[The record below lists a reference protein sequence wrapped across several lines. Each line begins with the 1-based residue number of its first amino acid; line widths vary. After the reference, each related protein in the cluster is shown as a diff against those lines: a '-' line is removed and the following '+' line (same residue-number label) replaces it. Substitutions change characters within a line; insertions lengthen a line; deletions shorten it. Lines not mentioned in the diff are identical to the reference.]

1 MSETTTCS
9 QKYLSILG
17 AAGGHLTL
25 TRPTA
30 NVDPKAVWHRI
41 FQPDD
46 SPSQNI
52 PTTERLSQTTEE
64 HKPNQRNR
72 ARATK
77 STAQWSKPNALHGV
91 QFRRIDLVVVT
102 TVTRS
107 PENIHKEV
115 TEGPTLESSGQTS
128 RARGSRA
135 AAIAAIGGLAAGR
148 TAKAPKKKTASDIE
162 HQVDK
167 SNDYDIIIANDIIP
181 TNTLNYATNNY

>member
-1 MSETTTCS
+1 M
-9 QKYLSILG
+9 
-17 AAGGHLTL
+17 AGGHLTL
-25 TRPTA
+25 TGPTA

-72 ARATK
+72 ARATA
-77 STAQWSKPNALHGV
+77 STAQWSKPKALHGV
-91 QFRRIDLVVVT
+91 QLRRIDSVVLT

-107 PENIHKEV
+107 PENIHETV
-115 TEGPTLESSGQTS
+115 TEAPTLESTGETS

-135 AAIAAIGGLAAGR
+135 AAIAAIGGLAADR
-148 TAKAPKKKTASDIE
+148 TANAPKVKRSPTVIE

-167 SNDYDIIIANDIIP
+167 SNDYDIIIANDIIQ
-181 TNTLNYATNNY
+181 TNTLT